1 MRGWICDL
9 VAEHLSTVARP
20 WGQTPLQEHNKVKR
34 YHQDIQQR
42 CADSALL
49 TSSLLHMV
57 SISGSHGIL
66 IFQTRT
72 SFY

>member
-20 WGQTPLQEHNKVKR
+20 WGQTPLQECNKVKR
-34 YHQDIQQR
+34 YHQDTQQR

-49 TSSLLHMV
+49 TSSLLRMV

-66 IFQTRT
+66 IFQTCT